1 MNFESY
7 NQNLR
12 KHVWK
17 DRVLIIE
24 SENAQN
30 ELYRQQIKALKN
42 DAKGLEERKFVLY
55 SYFNNGYSL
64 GFSEVIKPYTT
75 KQKVEEKTDF
85 SITLIGLDGGKKL
98 QQKSVLTK
106 EKLFAIID
114 GMPMRRQELKKNE
127 DK

>member
-7 NQNLR
+7 NQNLQ
-12 KHVWK
+12 KHVWE

-30 ELYRQQIKALKN
+30 ELYQQQIKVLKN
-42 DAKGLEERKFVLY
+42 DAKGLKERKLVIY
-55 SYFNNGYSL
+55 SYFNDGYTR
-64 GFSEVIKPYTT
+64 GFSQVIKPYQTIK
-75 KQKVEEKTDF
+75 KQKDKNDF

-98 QQKSVLTK
+98 RQNSILTK
-106 EKLFAIID
+106 EKLFIIID
-114 GMPMRRQELKKNE
+114 GMPMRRRELKKNE

>member
-7 NQNLR
+7 NQNLQ
-12 KHVWK
+12 KHLWK

-30 ELYRQQIKALKN
+30 ELYQQQIKALKN
-42 DAKGLEERKFVLY
+42 DTKGLKERKLVIY
-55 SYFNNGYSL
+55 SYFNDGYKT
-64 GFSEVIKPYTT
+64 GFSEIIKPF
-75 KQKVEEKTDF
+75 KIKVKRKGKTYF
-85 SITLIGLDGGKKL
+85 SVALIGLDGGKKL
-98 QQKSVLTK
+98 QQKSILTK

-114 GMPMRRQELKKNE
+114 GMPMRRRELKKNE